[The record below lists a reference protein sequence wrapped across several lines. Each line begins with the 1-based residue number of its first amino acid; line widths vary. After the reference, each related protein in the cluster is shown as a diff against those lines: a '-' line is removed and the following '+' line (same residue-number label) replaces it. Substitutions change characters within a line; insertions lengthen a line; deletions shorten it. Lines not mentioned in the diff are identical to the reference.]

1 MCISKYEEINED
13 PNNSGLTVHY
23 RYVIHI
29 TCTEFVLHKYM
40 YMMEP
45 MLFEN
50 GGCHLHII
58 MYIVACGL
66 GNLHS
71 TIGM

>member
-1 MCISKYEEINED
+1 MKKLMKTLIIVDSQYIID
-13 PNNSGLTVHY
+13 MLY
-23 RYVIHI
+23 I